1 MPASSAQLWDRNR
14 RAAAGKGRS
23 NVSTHLSKTVSPCRT
38 VMLSITLLS
47 DWESPWLRT
56 GNPAGTRSKILRER
70 RTVHLEKTTKYPRR
84 NIVFSLKKCRD
95 KKGGYPTVR
104 QRAGLRP
111 VSGPVEIIYPQFVSL
126 NPNLLAGL
134 PRCAGEDKTLNPI
147 WLHCKTST
155 RLLCLNKEK
164 KIMTASLCRSGGNC
178 CCYSISLPSCCCCC
192 FFKDEIKN
200 NVC

>member
-70 RTVHLEKTTKYPRR
+70 RTVHLEKATKYPRR
-84 NIVFSLKKCRD
+84 NIVFSALRSVGTKRGEIPQWDSEPVCVLLTVPWRLFTPSLSVLIQIFSPGCRGVQGRTRHSTLSD
-95 KKGGYPTVR
+95 CTVKHP
-104 QRAGLRP
+104 P
-111 VSGPVEIIYPQFVSL
+111 VYCV
-126 NPNLLAGL
+126 
-134 PRCAGEDKTLNPI
+134 
-147 WLHCKTST
+147 
-155 RLLCLNKEK
+155 
-164 KIMTASLCRSGGNC
+164 
-178 CCYSISLPSCCCCC
+178 
-192 FFKDEIKN
+192 
-200 NVC
+200 